1 MEKTVK
7 RQIISSLLVLSVV
20 VSTFIS
26 PAAPIFAAAATTTAV
41 DSKEMAYDAPRT
53 GANINA
59 PEAGEPYPID
69 EDHKRLPGEPEE
81 PAADSWGYDVATG
94 IFTHPKATPD
104 NEGPQPFNGSLPY
117 LDQNQ
122 YIKNTKVEAFYPFV
136 AGYGHSW
143 QTSFD
148 LDGHRYLYDYET
160 NQYNLFDITDP
171 LNAKHITTKWI
182 DSKAGEHQF
191 GPFNVK
197 YNKELDKNLAVQCYE
212 VPRYGKITNKYENP
226 DEVKTIREFEML
238 RGFRI
243 YEVIGPNWTDWKVL
257 SETPLDSSIY
267 SADKA
272 QQGSGCQ
279 DIPVY
284 NGDKYLFIAGAPDD
298 SYANTEYKTY
308 LYSGAQLAYDISDP
322 TKPKQLSIWSVPGQR
337 IGEEAEYNKNPRAG
351 NKTSWMGSRMPL
363 FIPKTVEEGGK
374 YGYAAM
380 GGLGFYVV
388 DISDPTN
395 MKTVAHLD
403 MPMSFTGTEG
413 DNIDVTKVETTGMVY
428 FSGYPLSE
436 DCHEPYKDIYA
447 IDVKD
452 PLNPKIATIM
462 PRPTPP
468 EDAPF
473 TDYCQRRGSFG
484 PKRTGYAA
492 IQPGTPSQ
500 QYMPYSFYNAGMQ
513 MFDLKDPMN
522 PTIAAYFV
530 PKMTGELTDDEGN
543 KYSNDQSDPVHGT
556 FVEWDRNLIWVF
568 SGHGM
573 YVVSTPLLGDPV
585 IGLPGAGIQLGDQ
598 ASVALSAQPFT
609 KDGATFVPLRAIFEK
624 LGYTVEWDA
633 KTKTVTGKKDGES
646 IQFRIGEKSATVNG
660 EKKAMSV
667 SASLV
672 GSTTYIP
679 LQSIEAATGNKAVWD
694 HNNKKIVLAST

>member
-1 MEKTVK
+1 MQKAVGQ
-7 RQIISSLLVLSVV
+7 RMLSSVLVAAVVLSTFLAPTLPILAANSEPS
-20 VSTFIS
+20 ST
-26 PAAPIFAAAATTTAV
+26 
-41 DSKEMAYDAPRT
+41 YDAPRT
-53 GANINA
+53 GVNINA
-59 PEAGEPYPID
+59 PEAGQPYPKD
-69 EDHKRLPGEPEE
+69 ETHERLPGEPAE
-81 PAADSWGYDVATG
+81 PDPNSWGYDLETG
-94 IFTHPKATPD
+94 VFTHPEVMPE
-104 NEGPQPFNGSLPY
+104 NEGPQPFIGSLPY

-122 YIKNTKVEAFYPFV
+122 YSKNMKLEAFYPFV

-148 LDGHRYLYDYET
+148 LDGRRYLYDYET

-171 LNAKHITTKWI
+171 KNVKHITTKWI
-182 DSKAGEHQF
+182 DKKAGEHQF

-197 YNKELDKNLAVQCYE
+197 YNAKLDKHIAAQCYE
-212 VPRYGKITNKYENP
+212 VPRYGKITNKYTNP
-226 DEVKTIREFEML
+226 DEVKAIRDFQML

-243 YEVIGPNWTDWKVL
+243 YEVNGPNWTDWKVL
-257 SETPLDSSIY
+257 SETPLDSSVY
-267 SADKA
+267 DESKP

-284 NGDKYLFIAGAPDD
+284 SGDQYLFVAGAPDD

-322 TKPKQLSIWSVPGQR
+322 AKPKQLSIWSVPGQR
-337 IGEEAEYNKNPRAG
+337 VGEEAEYNKNPRAG

-363 FIPKTVEEGGK
+363 FIPTPVEEGGK

-380 GGLGFYVV
+380 GGLGFYIV
-388 DISDPTN
+388 DITDPAN
-395 MKTVAHLD
+395 MKTVSHLE
-403 MPMSFTGTEG
+403 MPMSFAGTEG
-413 DNIDVTKVETTGMVY
+413 DNIDVSKVETTGMVY

-452 PLNPKIATIM
+452 PKNPKIAAIL

-484 PKRTGYAA
+484 PKRTGYAS

-500 QYMPYSFYNAGMQ
+500 QYMPYAFYNAGVQ
-513 MFDLKDPMN
+513 MFDLKDPMK

-530 PKMTGELTDDEGN
+530 PKMSGELTDDEGN
-543 KYSNDQSDPVHGT
+543 TYMNDQSDPVHGT

-568 SGHGM
+568 TGHGM
-573 YVVSTPLLGDPV
+573 YVVSSPLLGAP
-585 IGLPGAGIQLGDQ
+585 IAGLPQ
-598 ASVALSAQPFT
+598 AALQHNDETEALPAAAQPFV
-609 KDGATFVPLRAIFEK
+609 KDGVTMVPLRAIFEE
-624 LGYTVEWDA
+624 LGYTIKWDG
-633 KTKTVTGKKDGES
+633 KTRTATAVKGKAEVKVLIGQKTAIVDGVK
-646 IQFRIGEKSATVNG
+646 RKLAATPVVLQG
-660 EKKAMSV
+660 TSF
-667 SASLV
+667 
-672 GSTTYIP
+672 IP
-679 LQSIEAATGNKAVWD
+679 LSFVEQATGIKAVWNQVD
-694 HNNKKIVLAST
+694 KAVVIDSE

>member
-1 MEKTVK
+1 MVK
-7 RQIISSLLVLSVV
+7 GIKQRIFSSFLTLSVV
-20 VSTFIS
+20 LGTFAL
-26 PAAPIFAAAATTTAV
+26 PVAAQTESNADV
-41 DSKEMAYDAPRT
+41 YVAPRT
-53 GANINA
+53 GVNLEA
-59 PEAGEPYPID
+59 PEVALPDPSEGE
-69 EDHKRLPGEPEE
+69 HKLLPGEPAA
-81 PAADSWGYDVATG
+81 PAADTWGYDVKTG
-94 IFTHPKATPD
+94 KFTHPQLMPD

-117 LDQNQ
+117 LDLNQ
-122 YIKNTKVEAFYPFV
+122 YSKNVKVEAFYPYV

-148 LDGHRYLYDYET
+148 LDGRRYLYDYET

-171 LNAKHITTKWI
+171 KNAKHITTKWI
-182 DSKAGEHQF
+182 DSKKGEHQF

-197 YNKELDKNLAVQCYE
+197 YNKTLDKNIAVQCYE
-212 VPRYGKITNKYENP
+212 VPRYGKITNKYVNP
-226 DEVKTIREFEML
+226 DEVKTIRDFKML

-243 YEVIGPNWTDWKVL
+243 YEVNGPNWTDWKVL
-257 SETPLDSSIY
+257 SETPLDGSAY
-267 SADKA
+267 SPDKA

-284 NGDKYLFIAGAPDD
+284 SGDKYLFVAGAPNDT
-298 SYANTEYKTY
+298 YANTEYKTY
-308 LYSGAQLAYDISDP
+308 LYSGAQLVYDISDP
-322 TKPKQLSIWSVPGQR
+322 TKPKQLSVWSVPGQR
-337 IGEEAEYNKNPRAG
+337 IGEEAEYKKNPRAG

-380 GGLGFYVV
+380 GGLGFYIV

-395 MKTVAHLD
+395 MKTVSHLE

-413 DNIDVTKVETTGMVY
+413 DNIDVSKVETTGMVY
-428 FSGYPLSE
+428 FSGYPLTE
-436 DCHEPYKDIYA
+436 DCHEPYKEIYA

-452 PLNPKIATIM
+452 PLHPRIATVM

-484 PKRTGYAA
+484 PKRSGYAA
-492 IQPGTPSQ
+492 VQPGTPSQ

-522 PTIAAYFV
+522 PTIAAYFA
-530 PKMTGELTDDEGN
+530 PKMSGEVTGDDGS
-543 KYSNDQSDPVHGT
+543 KYMSDQSDPVHGI

-573 YVVSTPLLGDPV
+573 YLLSSPLLGEPLTS
-585 IGLPGAGIQLGDQ
+585 GLPKSRVQFNNL
-598 ASVALSAQPFT
+598 ALTTPLTVEPFT
-609 KDGATFVPLRAIFEK
+609 QDGVTFVPAQTILEK
-624 LGYTVEWDA
+624 LGLDVKWDEKSQQMTGQMKDLKLQLTV
-633 KTKTVTGKKDGES
+633 
-646 IQFRIGEKSATVNG
+646 GEKTAVVNG
-660 EKKAMSV
+660 EKKSIAAAPLLQHGIVYMPLD
-667 SASLV
+667 LV
-672 GSTTYIP
+672 N
-679 LQSIEAATGNKAVWD
+679 AATGDKVEWKSDQKIIAVTT
-694 HNNKKIVLAST
+694 K